1 MEEVFAHRA
10 GAAAGGRV
18 LCDIIELFLYAS
30 EGHGM
35 GVRVVET
42 TTQTQFFAAKK
53 PIWVFCFVLYFV
65 IVLRFVLLSFYIF
78 VLLSFCIFV
87 LYFL

>member
-1 MEEVFAHRA
+1 
-10 GAAAGGRV
+10 
-18 LCDIIELFLYAS
+18 
-30 EGHGM
+30 M

-53 PIWVFCFVLYFV
+53 LFRFFVLFCY
-65 IVLRFVLLSFYIF
+65 RFVFVLSSFYIF